1 MIDEGFTRLA
11 PEFNRVSKPKRQ
23 KYFEQQRKDWSDR
36 EIRMEMLYAQQ
47 ILIEKTDKV
56 RGNTNTMIW
65 FLIVIPIIL
74 AFLAFIIS
82 ISSL

>member
-1 MIDEGFTRLA
+1 LA

>member
-1 MIDEGFTRLA
+1 MA